1 MPGVP
6 YDYYRI
12 FYYAAKYRS
21 FTRAAEILLS
31 SQPNV
36 TRAMN
41 NLEQELGCRL
51 FVRSNRG
58 IALTPEGERLYGHVR
73 IAWEQLLAGEYE
85 LSRERRLES
94 GYVSIGASEI
104 ALHELLL
111 PVLRKFRLTYPGIHI
126 QVTNHSTPQ
135 AVAAVK
141 SGLVELAVVSTDQ
154 TSMKPLSLTR
164 LSDFRDILAAG
175 PSYRRLKGRSLSIR
189 ELAGY
194 PLICLGRNTA
204 SYEFYN
210 RLFAEHETILEP
222 AVEAATTDQ
231 ILPMIRYDLGLGFIP
246 ESFAREALEQGEIL
260 ALKLEEEIP
269 CRHICL
275 LKDKNRPLSTAA
287 LELEKFILQ
296 SIR

>member
-164 LSDFRDILAAG
+164 LSDFKDILAAG
-175 PSYRRLKGRSLSIR
+175 PSYKRLKGRSLSIR

>member
-1 MPGVP
+1 M
-6 YDYYRI
+6 
-12 FYYAAKYRS
+12 
-21 FTRAAEILLS
+21 
-31 SQPNV
+31 
-36 TRAMN
+36 
-41 NLEQELGCRL
+41 
-51 FVRSNRG
+51 
-58 IALTPEGERLYGHVR
+58 
-73 IAWEQLLAGEYE
+73 
-85 LSRERRLES
+85 
-94 GYVSIGASEI
+94 
-104 ALHELLL
+104 
-111 PVLRKFRLTYPGIHI
+111 
-126 QVTNHSTPQ
+126 
-135 AVAAVK
+135 AAVK

-175 PSYRRLKGRSLSIR
+175 LSYRRLRGRSLSIR

>member
-141 SGLVELAVVSTDQ
+141 SGL
-154 TSMKPLSLTR
+154 LS
-164 LSDFRDILAAG
+164 S
-175 PSYRRLKGRSLSIR
+175 
-189 ELAGY
+189 
-194 PLICLGRNTA
+194 
-204 SYEFYN
+204 
-210 RLFAEHETILEP
+210 
-222 AVEAATTDQ
+222 
-231 ILPMIRYDLGLGFIP
+231 
-246 ESFAREALEQGEIL
+246 
-260 ALKLEEEIP
+260 
-269 CRHICL
+269 
-275 LKDKNRPLSTAA
+275 
-287 LELEKFILQ
+287 
-296 SIR
+296 

>member
-6 YDYYRI
+6 YDYYRT

-175 PSYRRLKGRSLSIR
+175 PSYRRLRGRSLSIR

>member
-175 PSYRRLKGRSLSIR
+175 PSYRRLRGRSLSIR